1 MTSRVGGDGGAI
13 CLSSDG
19 KIGIEFNS
27 NRMAWAYIKLS
38 ESNGN
43 QVRVHSGKDTSK
55 VLSLRRYLNCRSS
68 NTILCKIDA
77 TVNGQSILISTL

>member
-43 QVRVHSGKDTSK
+43 QVRVHSGKDTFK
-55 VLSLRRYLNCRSS
+55 V
-68 NTILCKIDA
+68 
-77 TVNGQSILISTL
+77 

>member
-13 CLSSDG
+13 CLSSEG

-27 NRMAWAYIKLS
+27 NRMAWAYIKVS

-43 QVRVHSGKDTSK
+43 QVRVHSGNGAFK
-55 VLSLRRYLNCRSS
+55 V
-68 NTILCKIDA
+68 
-77 TVNGQSILISTL
+77 